1 MPSITGQN
9 TPSGF
14 DPGANPPIRF
24 GVWGDSGDGAGVL
37 GSSAKTG
44 IGGPAGT
51 PGGAG
56 VFGLND
62 EFRGLG
68 VTGRANADTG
78 IGVLGT
84 SAAGTGVVGTSA
96 SGVGLRASGGQAAA
110 ELDGDV
116 RVSANLTAGAV
127 GVNVATGPPS
137 HPLDVRG
144 NRGIRQNL
152 LHLSGGAG
160 WSSLSYNAH
169 HNETNDQ
176 WVFPDS
182 SRPAVTVEMDD
193 SQNRPRFQLFSTT
206 AAAPQAWRLLL
217 AVDGTTGAVQV
228 PNGAITPAVGD
239 RPTAGVQFPT
249 DPGGGAGDSAY
260 IRYMAEAGE
269 QTALIIGCENDA
281 NDRIVMRQN
290 LRETLVLSAGRVGV
304 LTRDPAFELDVNGTA
319 CARLFCNPSDARL
332 KADVTSLTD
341 VLERLA
347 DVRGVS
353 FADQADTDGSR
364 RRRCGVVAQDVEPAF
379 PELIV
384 PMADGDLK
392 AVDYGGFVGVLVAAV
407 NELTARTERLTRE
420 LASLRAASAGATP

>member
-1 MPSITGQN
+1 M
-9 TPSGF
+9 
-14 DPGANPPIRF
+14 
-24 GVWGDSGDGAGVL
+24 
-37 GSSAKTG
+37 
-44 IGGPAGT
+44 
-51 PGGAG
+51 
-56 VFGLND
+56 
-62 EFRGLG
+62 
-68 VTGRANADTG
+68 GRANADTG
-78 IGVLGT
+78 TGVLGT
-84 SAAGTGVVGTSA
+84 SDDGTGVVGTSA
-96 SGVGLRASGGQAAA
+96 SGVGIRASGGQAAA
-110 ELDGDV
+110 EFDGDV
-116 RVSANLTAGAV
+116 HVSGDLAAGAV
-127 GVNVATGPPS
+127 GVNVDTGQLS
-137 HPLDVRG
+137 HPLEVEG
-144 NRGIRQNL
+144 NLGIRQNL

-169 HNETNDQ
+169 HNDANDQ

-182 SRPAVTVEMDD
+182 SRAAVTVEMDD
-193 SQNRPRFQLFSTT
+193 AQNRPRFQVFSTT
-206 AAAPQAWRLLL
+206 AAATQAWRLLL

-228 PNGAITPAVGD
+228 PNGAIIPAVGD

-260 IRYMAEAGE
+260 IRYVAETGE

-319 CARLFCNPSDARL
+319 CARVFCNPSDARL

-353 FADQADTDGSR
+353 FVDQTDTDRSG

-379 PELIV
+379 PELVV

-420 LASLRAASAGATP
+420 LASLRAASGVVTP